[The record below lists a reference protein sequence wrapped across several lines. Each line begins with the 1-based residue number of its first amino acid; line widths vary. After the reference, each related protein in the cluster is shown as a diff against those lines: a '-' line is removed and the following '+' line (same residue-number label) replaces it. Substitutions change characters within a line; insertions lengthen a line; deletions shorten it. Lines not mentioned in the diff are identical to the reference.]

1 MNAAMNASQLLSG
14 KSKMTFK
21 FLHPCLVAIALVGIG
36 ITGAGAAGDY
46 HVKQPAYQDWSFA
59 GPFGHYDR
67 GALQR
72 GFKIYQEVC
81 SSCHS
86 IGLLAFRN
94 LIEKGGPEFTEDQI
108 KQIANDWSTTV
119 IDADPDE
126 NGDPIERQPKLSDK
140 IPGPWAN
147 PEQGAASNGGAYPP
161 DFSLI
166 AKARAVERGFPTFL
180 FDIFT
185 QYQEQGPDY
194 IHALLTG
201 YETGEAQEDGTY
213 KNPHFIAAPALK
225 MAPPLSDGVVT
236 YDDGSPET
244 VDQYAK
250 DIAHFLMWVAEPKLE
265 QRKALGMKVMI
276 FLVIFAGLLYATKRR
291 VFAGK
296 H

>member
-1 MNAAMNASQLLSG
+1 
-14 KSKMTFK
+14 MTFK
-21 FLHPCLVAIALVGIG
+21 FLRPVMMAAVMMGVGLG
-36 ITGAGAAGDY
+36 GAHASGGH
-46 HVKQPAYQDWSFA
+46 HVEQPAYQDWTFA

-81 SSCHS
+81 SNCHALS
-86 IGLLAFRN
+86 LLSFRN
-94 LIEKGGPEFTEDQI
+94 LTQKGGPEFTEDQI
-108 KQIANDWSTTV
+108 KQIASEWPTSV

-126 NGDPIERQPKLSDK
+126 NGDPVERKPRLSDR

-147 PEQGAASNGGAYPP
+147 PQQGAASNGGAYPP

-166 AKARAVERGFPTFL
+166 AKARAVERGFPNFL
-180 FDIFT
+180 FDLVT

-201 YETGEAQEDGTY
+201 YETGEPEEDGTY
-213 KNPHFIAAPALK
+213 KNKHFIAAAALK

-250 DIAHFLMWVAEPKLE
+250 DIAHFLMWAAEPKLE
-265 QRKALGMKVMI
+265 QRKALGFKAMI
-276 FLVIFAGLLYATKRR
+276 FMILFAGLLYATKRR
-291 VFAGK
+291 VFGK
-296 H
+296 VH

>member
-1 MNAAMNASQLLSG
+1 MKL
-14 KSKMTFK
+14 K
-21 FLHPCLVAIALVGIG
+21 FLRVPLMAAVFVGLG
-36 ITGAGAAGDY
+36 ITTVHAAGA
-46 HVKQPAYQDWSFA
+46 HKVKQPAYQDWSFA

-72 GFKIYQEVC
+72 GFKVYQEVC

-86 IGLLAFRN
+86 IGLVAFRN

-108 KQIANDWSTTV
+108 KQIAADWNTTV

-126 NGDPIERQPKLSDK
+126 DGEPVERQPKLSDK

-147 PEQGAASNGGAYPP
+147 EQQARASNAGAYPP

-166 AKARAVERGFPTFL
+166 AKARAVERGFPNFV
-180 FDIFT
+180 FDVFT

-194 IHALLTG
+194 LYALLTG
-201 YETGEAQEDGTY
+201 YTSDEPQDDGTY
-213 KNPHFIAAPALK
+213 ANPYFISGPSLV
-225 MAPPLSDGVVT
+225 MAPPLSEGIVT

-244 VDQYAK
+244 VEQYSK
-250 DIAHFLMWVAEPKLE
+250 DVSEFLMWAAEPKLE
-265 QRKALGMKVMI
+265 ERKSLGFKAMI
-276 FLVIFAGLLYATKRR
+276 FMIIFAGLLYATKRR
-291 VFAGK
+291 VFAAA